1 MKPRVQIIALGGTIA
16 CTPDSAGS
24 GVAPGLTGADL
35 VAAVPQLAALADVE
49 AQRAL
54 IAQKTIRAPFDG
66 VLGIRKV
73 NLGQFI
79 SPGTAIVSLQQLDP
93 IFVNF
98 AYPDAEA
105 ERLRDALA
113 ARAARDDD
121 HDDA

>member
-66 VLGIRKV
+66 VLGLRR
-73 NLGQFI
+73 
-79 SPGTAIVSLQQLDP
+79 VSVGVVHR
-93 IFVNF
+93 IGFF
-98 AYPDAEA
+98 G
-105 ERLRDALA
+105 
-113 ARAARDDD
+113 
-121 HDDA
+121 